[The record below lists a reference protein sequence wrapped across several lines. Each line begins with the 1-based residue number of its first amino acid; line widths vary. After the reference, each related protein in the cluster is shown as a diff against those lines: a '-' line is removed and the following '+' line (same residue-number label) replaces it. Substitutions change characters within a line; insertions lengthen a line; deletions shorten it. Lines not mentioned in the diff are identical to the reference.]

1 MSTICHKIWIHF
13 KDNIVFSYINMSFY
27 SIIQNDAMGI
37 QFKLQD
43 SSSFIPEQNYYLEDG
58 VEHSYLIIQ
67 KETGLPKMFFIL
79 KASSISV
86 GQNVKKLSLT
96 SYGLGW
102 ESITRFESILSHFFC
117 LEKINM
123 FEIVTIP
130 KTNNPKD
137 LCCFTWLA
145 CPAEGFFPVSFF
157 RGADWGTMHCQSK
170 PLWWGKLL
178 RNEARWLM
186 F

>member
-86 GQNVKKLSLT
+86 GQNVNQTITKTRVGMMSLYFDLTKGKKHQKR
-96 SYGLGW
+96 
-102 ESITRFESILSHFFC
+102 I
-117 LEKINM
+117 
-123 FEIVTIP
+123 IVHV
-130 KTNNPKD
+130 N
-137 LCCFTWLA
+137 L
-145 CPAEGFFPVSFF
+145 
-157 RGADWGTMHCQSK
+157 
-170 PLWWGKLL
+170 PL
-178 RNEARWLM
+178 
-186 F
+186 